1 MTDIILAE
9 STTMLM
15 FTLLKFLILII
26 DQKVKLFGD
35 INQIYAMM
43 E

>member
-1 MTDIILAE
+1 MTDIISAE